1 MKNSMRIS
9 VISLSILFLPYSFF
23 GQRENKYQKKNNE
36 APSIQYTSDKCY
48 SRSIQIRDSIL
59 YTGNSNGA
67 LYAYDLRDGSSNN
80 LMINKKFEEMRDIE
94 FCSDHLFG
102 MQSGSYGVLAKTDGT
117 QFIDFILGKNNVWHG
132 VFLDGIAF
140 HDSIGFAMGD
150 PKNGFFTLAY
160 STDCGNTWNA
170 CEGKVENQVDEGGFA
185 ASGTNVQVLD
195 ENTFIFVS
203 GGKKSRFFRS
213 NDRGKT
219 WVNTSLPYLTSTT
232 SGAFSV
238 LMLDSKNGVI
248 VGGDYANPDMNLNVA
263 YITDDGGK
271 FWMNSTK
278 QPRGYR
284 SCVIE
289 ANGVLYTCG
298 TTGIDVSFDKGNE
311 WTAFADG
318 NFFAMCADQDHLYAT
333 MKDGQVK
340 VMELVRK

>member
-9 VISLSILFLPYSFF
+9 AISLIILFLPFSFF
-23 GQRENKYQKKNNE
+23 SQKENKYQKKNNG
-36 APSIQYTSDKCY
+36 APVIQYTTDKCY
-48 SRSIQIRDSIL
+48 SRSVKVRDSVL

-67 LYAYDLRDGSSNN
+67 LYAYDLRNGTSRN

-94 FCSDHLFG
+94 FCGDHLFG
-102 MQSGSYGVLAKTDGT
+102 MQSGSYGVLAKTDGN
-117 QFIDFILGKNNVWHG
+117 QFVDFVLGSNNVWHG
-132 VFLDGIAF
+132 VFLDGMAF
-140 HDSIGFAMGD
+140 YDSIGFAMGD
-150 PKNGFFTLAY
+150 PKNGFFTLAF

-170 CEGKVENQVDEGGFA
+170 CEGKVEHFPDEAGFA
-185 ASGTNVQVLD
+185 ASGTNVQVLND
-195 ENTFIFVS
+195 STFIFVS

-219 WVNTSLPYLTSTT
+219 WSITSLPYLTSTT

-238 LMLDSKNGVI
+238 LMLDNKYGVI
-248 VGGDYANPDMNLNVA
+248 VGGDFANPDMNLNVA

-271 FWMNSTK
+271 FWMNSSK

-289 ANGVLYTCG
+289 ANGILYSCG
-298 TTGIDVSFDKGNE
+298 TTGIDISFDKGDT
-311 WTAFADG
+311 WIAFADG
-318 NFFAMCADQDHLYAT
+318 NFFTMCADEDQLYAT